1 MRHSIIC
8 TLPIALLLVGCG
20 QGDGTAPQA
29 TAPNTPAAAATGA
42 PAPIQGLDAFVG
54 QHPQQSGLF
63 DRSPIAAPLTQ
74 LLGDKMALLRAN
86 SDVAAPLTRADGV
99 LYTSGNRVH
108 AGGSDAFYL
117 LIDPAN
123 GAMEVALWQNGRLE
137 TLKTPNANIT
147 KPADVRTMIANMG
160 G

>member
-8 TLPIALLLVGCG
+8 TMPIALLLVGCG
-20 QGDGTAPQA
+20 QGDGTAPQTA
-29 TAPNTPAAAATGA
+29 APNTTATATGA
-42 PAPIQGLDAFVG
+42 PAAVQGLDVFVG

-63 DRSPIAAPLTQ
+63 DRSPIAAPLAQ

-86 SDVAAPLTRADGV
+86 SAVAAPLMRADGV
-99 LYTSGNRVH
+99 LYTSGNRAH

-123 GAMEVALWQNGRLE
+123 GAMEVGLWQDGQLE

-147 KPADVRTMIANMG
+147 KPADVRTMIANMDG
-160 G
+160 